1 MRGPKQPDPVPAA
14 AAARDPDRLLRAP
27 EQTGG
32 IKRAAARGGAVTAA
46 SQAAT
51 FLLNLGS
58 TAVLARLLTPRDFG
72 LLAMVTA
79 ITGFV
84 GLFKDMGLS
93 AAVVQR
99 DQVTHQ
105 QVSTLFWINLAVC
118 VVLAVVVGAAS
129 PAIAWFY
136 GEPRLTWIAAAL
148 AIDFA
153 VSGLLLQHQ
162 AILNRRMRFVSLVAA
177 QLTARTMSYALA
189 IFLAWRGFEYWALV
203 AMTLSNT
210 AILTAG
216 LWLLSGWLPGLP
228 VRGAGVRAML
238 VFGAN
243 LTGFSFLNYVSRN
256 LDNLLIG
263 KFVGEA
269 ALGLYVK
276 AYSLLMLPLTQLN
289 SPLTAVMIPTLSR
302 LQDQPARFARGYLRG
317 VSLSMMVTAPLTAFL
332 FFWSEAMILLVLGP
346 QWTAAAPIFR
356 ILALAAILQP
366 LGNTTGWL
374 LIPMGRTDRLL
385 RWKLITCWFTPLLF
399 VIGVLWHGV
408 EGVAWALV
416 IGVTTLTIPTVW
428 YSSRG
433 TAVRVLPVLGVS
445 LRPVV
450 AAVAANLLL
459 IALLHGRV
467 HVLVAL
473 LILPAVYLVV
483 LCGVHGG
490 LTPLR
495 ELRDLYQAITRR
507 DTARI
512 A

>member
-1 MRGPKQPDPVPAA
+1 MINLVIAA
-14 AAARDPDRLLRAP
+14 D
-27 EQTGG
+27 
-32 IKRAAARGGAVTAA
+32 
-46 SQAAT
+46 
-51 FLLNLGS
+51 FLL
-58 TAVLARLLTPRDFG
+58 
-72 LLAMVTA
+72 
-79 ITGFV
+79 
-84 GLFKDMGLS
+84 
-93 AAVVQR
+93 
-99 DQVTHQ
+99 
-105 QVSTLFWINLAVC
+105 
-118 VVLAVVVGAAS
+118 
-129 PAIAWFY
+129 
-136 GEPRLTWIAAAL
+136 
-148 AIDFA
+148 
-153 VSGLLLQHQ
+153 SGLLLQQ
-162 AILNRRMRFVSLVAA
+162 RAILNRRMRFITLTGVQLVARVVA
-177 QLTARTMSYALA
+177 VAVA
-189 IFLAWRGFEYWALV
+189 IWLAWRGAGYWALV
-203 AMTLSNT
+203 AMTLVNT
-210 AILTAG
+210 LATAAG
-216 LWLLSGWLPGLP
+216 LWIVTGWMPSLPGH
-228 VRGAGVRAML
+228 GAGVGGVRGML
-238 VFGAN
+238 GFGAN
-243 LTGFSFLNYVSRN
+243 LTGFQMLNYLTRN

-289 SPLTAVMIPTLSR
+289 SPLTAVMVPTLSR

-332 FFWSEAMILLVLGP
+332 FFWSEEMIRLVLGP

-374 LIPMGRTDRLL
+374 LIPMGRADRLL
-385 RWKLITCWFTPLLF
+385 RWKLMTCWFTPLLF

-416 IGVTTLTIPTVW
+416 IGVAVVTVPTIW
-428 YSSRG
+428 YSARG

-473 LILPAVYLVV
+473 LVLPAVYLVV